1 MKNRGLL
8 LLLLSILIWTACKKE
23 SQQTQDIKPWY
34 SIYPEDFPPPNI
46 PSDNQP
52 NATRIELGKALF
64 YDPILSLD
72 SSISCASCH
81 QPKFAFADTGATT
94 PGVFQRPGTRNVPSL
109 FNLAYQPHY
118 LREASLPTLEMQI
131 LVPIQEHNEFA
142 SNIVDIGIALSKIP
156 YYDSLSRV
164 AYGQEPGPFSITR
177 SIAAFE
183 RSIVSANSP
192 YDEANRGGRIR
203 SSQEEQGYQLFLSNR
218 LNCSK
223 CHAEPYF
230 TNFKPENNGLYTYY
244 QDPGRWRFSKLN
256 TDSGKFKIPSLRNVA
271 LTPPYMHDG
280 SIRTLEDVIDFYA
293 SGGTNGPYKSTM
305 ISGFTLS
312 SEEKTAL
319 LIFLQ
324 SLSDSSFVN
333 NPNYRP

>member
-1 MKNRGLL
+1 MKFFGLKLL
-8 LLLLSILIWTACKKE
+8 LVSIVVWTACKKE
-23 SQQTQDIKPWY
+23 VPKTADLRPWY
-34 SIYPEDFPPPNI
+34 ASYPEDFPSPTI

-52 NATRIELGKALF
+52 NAARIELGKALF
-64 YDPILSLD
+64 YDPILSID

-81 QPKFAFADTGATT
+81 QAKFAFADTGATT
-94 PGVFQRPGTRNVPSL
+94 LGVYQRAGTRNVPSL

-156 YYDSLSRV
+156 YYDSLSRL
-164 AYGQEPGPFSITR
+164 AYGKEPGPFSITR

-183 RSIVSANSP
+183 RTFVSANSP
-192 YDEANRGGRIR
+192 YDVAHRGGRIR
-203 SSQEEQGYQLFLSNR
+203 SSQEEQGYQLFLSDK

-223 CHAEPYF
+223 CHAEPFF
-230 TNFKPENNGLYTYY
+230 TNFNPENNGLYSYY
-244 QDPGRWRFSKLN
+244 QDPGRWRLTKLDS
-256 TDSGKFKIPSLRNVA
+256 DSGKFKIPSLRNVA

-280 SIRTLEDVIDFYA
+280 SIRTLEDAIDFYA
-293 SGGTNGPYKSTM
+293 SGGTNGPHKSSLIT
-305 ISGFTLS
+305 GFTLS
-312 SEEKTAL
+312 PSEKSAL

-324 SLSDSSFVN
+324 SLSDSSYVN